1 MAWLKEKL
9 KEAEY
14 RVKLRLAYNKAT
26 KKELEIALDEL
37 TKALNR
43 RKKNK

>member
-1 MAWLKEKL
+1 MAWLKEKF
-9 KEAEY
+9 KEAQY

-37 TKALNR
+37 TRALER
-43 RKKNK
+43 RKKKK

>member
-1 MAWLKEKL
+1 MAFITEKI
-9 KEAEY
+9 KEAQY

-26 KKELEIALDEL
+26 KRELEIALDEL
-37 TKALNR
+37 TKAINR

>member
-1 MAWLKEKL
+1 MFITEKI
-9 KEAEY
+9 KEAQY

-26 KKELEIALDEL
+26 KKELLIAQEEL
-37 TKALNR
+37 EKALAR